1 MYDVSHMLYLY
12 LLYVFFYRKLSC
24 EKLTKFSPQLIANSL
39 AFMNCVAGS
48 EEQKEL
54 EALERL
60 AARAAL
66 LETAK
71 PLPPGESLQFRSHF
85 GSILNNSMLL
95 SFLSFM

>member
-1 MYDVSHMLYLY
+1 
-12 LLYVFFYRKLSC
+12 
-24 EKLTKFSPQLIANSL
+24 
-39 AFMNCVAGS
+39 MNCVAGS

-71 PLPPGESLQFRSHF
+71 PLPPGESLQFLSHF

-95 SFLSFM
+95 FFLSTAGRFYVIILIMLGGHTTDVSVEV